1 MSVLKISNIY
11 DNRLYLENIETN
23 YLLLGKLS
31 ESVYKKSNEITINS
45 TTSIT
50 ISNAEKVY
58 EKILEETGIPT
69 IIGVYMSQVVVGG
82 VFEEHETYEYM
93 AVDSYVYDSATQ
105 IITITTP
112 MPIGNDFIVAAE
124 KYITMHSIGIRWIN
138 DTGFATTSLV
148 AVNWVRINNVVVVK
162 SYSQDKSVYRRIR
175 SISLSEDTS
184 SGTPVEY
191 YTVKYDRR
199 ITEEELDFTDD
210 TSISLA
216 YNNFGNV
223 EGQVERDNMGNDLT
237 SLSGVSFQILYECI
251 DYISES
257 TDTFLLLYDRM
268 ESILT
273 GTISTTSGSSVIIG
287 YESLFL
293 SELKKGDVVLIQ
305 GKTYTI
311 DTVHNNI
318 RITLTKQ
325 IITSNSNLSMYK
337 TSDENSNIESLVS
350 GVFIYDIKDYN
361 SIALKNCVNVISL
374 RNGRSL
380 YYAFGAKRM
389 YGNSAAYGSNLLQI
403 TDADILASDTVIH
416 KLWINGS
423 LVNSN
428 DYSVVDGKIVVDGT
442 LPCVNY
448 FSNEYIYI
456 KYSNS
461 TKAGDENNYAV
472 LGYYAF
478 NTNYITESEYL
489 ETLHEFRFF
498 ENFSENMSYSY
509 TDIKNNYTQEK
520 YSFLSDRSNSITFSS
535 AIGRYSDVDDDFDAE
550 DKLSIIDSMSMIL
563 NKTDNFRIIRYV
575 ESLDR
580 YVIYL
585 NCKLRNPE
593 NETVGT
599 DYDKVSYVIDFTYK
613 MIISNRLF
621 GNEDWGTFS
630 PFGMKMK
637 SDLII

>member
-69 IIGVYMSQVVVGG
+69 IIGVYMSQVVVNG
-82 VFEEHETYEYM
+82 VFEEHETYEYIT
-93 AVDSYVYDSATQ
+93 VDSYVYDSATQ

-124 KYITMHSIGIRWIN
+124 KYVTMHSMGIRWIN

-257 TDTFLLLYDRM
+257 TDTILLLYDRM
-268 ESILT
+268 
-273 GTISTTSGSSVIIG
+273 
-287 YESLFL
+287 
-293 SELKKGDVVLIQ
+293 
-305 GKTYTI
+305 
-311 DTVHNNI
+311 
-318 RITLTKQ
+318 
-325 IITSNSNLSMYK
+325 
-337 TSDENSNIESLVS
+337 
-350 GVFIYDIKDYN
+350 
-361 SIALKNCVNVISL
+361 
-374 RNGRSL
+374 
-380 YYAFGAKRM
+380 
-389 YGNSAAYGSNLLQI
+389 
-403 TDADILASDTVIH
+403 
-416 KLWINGS
+416 
-423 LVNSN
+423 
-428 DYSVVDGKIVVDGT
+428 
-442 LPCVNY
+442 
-448 FSNEYIYI
+448 
-456 KYSNS
+456 
-461 TKAGDENNYAV
+461 
-472 LGYYAF
+472 
-478 NTNYITESEYL
+478 
-489 ETLHEFRFF
+489 
-498 ENFSENMSYSY
+498 
-509 TDIKNNYTQEK
+509 
-520 YSFLSDRSNSITFSS
+520 
-535 AIGRYSDVDDDFDAE
+535 
-550 DKLSIIDSMSMIL
+550 
-563 NKTDNFRIIRYV
+563 
-575 ESLDR
+575 
-580 YVIYL
+580 
-585 NCKLRNPE
+585 
-593 NETVGT
+593 
-599 DYDKVSYVIDFTYK
+599 
-613 MIISNRLF
+613 
-621 GNEDWGTFS
+621 
-630 PFGMKMK
+630 
-637 SDLII
+637 